1 MIKKK
6 IIACVFL
13 SLLSFNV
20 EVFAEAKCTSPL
32 DCYEKA
38 LSAMQEA
45 RKDLQEIKAGLGK
58 DVERMSADIKVL
70 EAQVDNLN
78 KSSEAQAVKLNSN
91 VDLANSL
98 QGSINS
104 FKSKQNNPSQE
115 IVSHDGPW
123 GTWRPVAICASGSY
137 VCGVQAK
144 FEEPARDSDD
154 TALNTIKL
162 FCCPF

>member
-1 MIKKK
+1 MIKIKF
-6 IIACVFL
+6 IACVFL
-13 SLLSFNV
+13 GLLSFSV
-20 EVFAEAKCTSPL
+20 EVFAEAKCTDPL
-32 DCYEKA
+32 NCYEKA

-45 RKDLQEIKAGLGK
+45 RKDLQEMKGGLAK
-58 DVERMSADIKVL
+58 NVERMSADIKVL
-70 EAQVDNLN
+70 KTQVDSLN
-78 KSSEAQAVKLNSN
+78 KSLEAQAAKLNSN
-91 VDLANSL
+91 VDLANSV

-104 FKSKQNNPSQE
+104 FKSKANSPVQE
-115 IVSHDGPW
+115 IISHDGPW

>member
-13 SLLSFNV
+13 GLLSFSV
-20 EVFAEAKCTSPL
+20 EVFSEAKCTDPL
-32 DCYEKA
+32 NCYEKA

-45 RKDLQEIKAGLGK
+45 RKDLQEMKGGLAK
-58 DVERMSADIKVL
+58 NVERMSADINILKTQVDSLNKSL
-70 EAQVDNLN
+70 EAQ
-78 KSSEAQAVKLNSN
+78 AAKLSSN

-104 FKSKQNNPSQE
+104 FKSKPNSPVQE
-115 IVSHDGPW
+115 IISHDGPW

-154 TALNTIKL
+154 TALNTVKL